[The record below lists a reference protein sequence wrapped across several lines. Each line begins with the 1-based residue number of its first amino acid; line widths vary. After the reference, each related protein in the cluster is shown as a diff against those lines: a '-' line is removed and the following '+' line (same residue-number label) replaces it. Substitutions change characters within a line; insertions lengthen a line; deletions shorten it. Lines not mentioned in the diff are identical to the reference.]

1 MIKRIAYPTDFSS
14 FSQHVRDY
22 VIELAQSL
30 NSAVYIVHAIEPLK
44 YEEVDDDI
52 KNFYKSIEADVDR
65 KLEKEKNIFLKYKIE
80 VYTSVIIGTPWR
92 VIKTFSREKDIDLIV
107 MGSHGL
113 EAREGEISVGSTSH
127 KVFFSTPC
135 PILTVKEKGT

>member
-1 MIKRIAYPTDFSS
+1 MIKRIAYPTDFSA
-14 FSQHVRDY
+14 FSEYVRDY
-22 VIELAQSL
+22 VIELALNL
-30 NSAVYIVHAIEPLK
+30 NSAVYILHGIEPLK
-44 YEEVDDDI
+44 YEEVDEDI
-52 KNFYKSIEADVDR
+52 KNFYKAIEDDVNR
-65 KLEKEKNIFLKYKIE
+65 KIEKEKNIFLKYKIE

-113 EAREGEISVGSTSH
+113 ESREGEIAVGSTSH

-135 PILTVKEKGT
+135 PLLIVKEKQL

>member
-1 MIKRIAYPTDFSS
+1 MIKRIAFPTDFST
-14 FSQHVRDY
+14 FSGNVRDY

-30 NSAVYIVHAIEPLK
+30 NSSVYIIHAIEPLK

-52 KNFYKSIEADVDR
+52 KNFYKTIEEDVNR
-65 KLEKEKNIFLKYKIE
+65 KIEKEKNTFLKYKIE

-92 VIKTFSREKDIDLIV
+92 VIKTFSREKDIDLVI
-107 MGSHGL
+107 MGSHGI
-113 EAREGEISVGSTSH
+113 ETREGELSVGSTSH

-135 PILTVKEKGT
+135 PILIVKEKH

>member
-1 MIKRIAYPTDFSS
+1 MIKRIAFPTDFST
-14 FSQHVRDY
+14 FSHYVRDY
-22 VIELAQSL
+22 VIELAQNL

-44 YEEVDDDI
+44 YEEADDDI
-52 KNFYKSIEADVDR
+52 KNFYKSIEDDVNR
-65 KLEKEKNIFLKYKIE
+65 KIEKEKNIFLKYKIE
-80 VYTSVIIGTPWR
+80 VYSSVIIGSPWR
-92 VIKTFSREKDIDLIV
+92 VIKTFSKEKDIDLII

-135 PILTVKEKGT
+135 PILTVKQKGA